1 MSHERPG
8 SGGQPW
14 GVWFSAASSTL
25 LPAHRHDH
33 AELNL
38 VMSGSVAYRL
48 LGRESWLEARA
59 GQLVVIPAG
68 MGHELVRCSP
78 DLTLWVIEL
87 RGAEPLSWA
96 AHPHVLSPTAAW
108 RRSALLAI
116 RKLWLRP
123 ADDEAVALRTRL
135 WRAFLSLEVTAPK
148 QSLPLHPAVLQ
159 AKLVC
164 ERLADGKLD
173 VSRLASE
180 SGLSASR
187 LAHLFAEQLGIT
199 PLQYRNFARVQY
211 FIRSY
216 DGDERNLL
224 RAALRAGFGSYAQF
238 HRIFR
243 QVCGVPPAVHFK
255 WLASSA
261 RVDAKLTLGSMA
273 KNAPLREEPFAAAGS
288 A

>member
-1 MSHERPG
+1 VSAD
-8 SGGQPW
+8 QVW

-38 VMSGSVAYRL
+38 IMSGRLAYRL
-48 LGRESWLEARA
+48 LGQEALLEARA
-59 GQLVVIPAG
+59 GQLVVIPQG
-68 MGHELVRCSP
+68 MGHELVHCSP

-87 RGAEPLSWA
+87 RGADPLSWA
-96 AHPHVLSPTAAW
+96 AEPRVLSPTAAW

-123 ADDEAVALRTRL
+123 PDEEALALHTRL
-135 WRAFLSLEVTAPK
+135 WRTFVSLEVATPE
-148 QSLPLHPAVLQ
+148 QSLPLHPAVLH

-164 ERLADGKLD
+164 ERLGDANLD
-173 VSRLASE
+173 I
-180 SGLSASR
+180 SGLARKAGLSSSR
-187 LAHLFAEQLGIT
+187 LAHLFADQLGIT

-224 RAALRAGFGSYAQF
+224 GAALRAGFGSYAQF
-238 HRIFR
+238 HRTFR
-243 QVCGVPPAVHFK
+243 QVCGTAPAVHFK
-255 WLASSA
+255 WLTSTA
-261 RVDAKLTLGSMA
+261 RLDAKRTLGSTA
-273 KNAPLREEPFAAAGS
+273 RSAALRAQPS
-288 A
+288 SPP